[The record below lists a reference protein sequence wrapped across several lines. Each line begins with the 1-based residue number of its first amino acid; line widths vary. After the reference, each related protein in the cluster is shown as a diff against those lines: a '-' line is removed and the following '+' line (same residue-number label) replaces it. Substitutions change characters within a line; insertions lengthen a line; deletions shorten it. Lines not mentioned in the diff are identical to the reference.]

1 LLGASVA
8 LHRILTHGQ
17 RLTVML
23 WGSNLLDSKGATWV
37 NGFGS
42 IVPVSA
48 APAGYTGSIIMGWQE
63 PRRYGISATYEL

>member
-1 LLGASVA
+1 MT
-8 LHRILTHGQ
+8 IT
-17 RLTVML
+17 L
-23 WGSNLLDSKGATWV
+23 WGRNLLDSKAASWV

-42 IVPVSA
+42 IVPFSA